1 MLAEFKKF
9 ALKGNMLDMAV
20 GIIIGAA
27 FSAIVSSLVDDILMP
42 PIGLLLGGVDFSD
55 LFLVMKSGTP
65 AGPYATVAAAT
76 EAGAVTWNVGLFVN
90 ALIKFAIV
98 AFALF
103 MVVRGINRLRQEKE
117 AAPVAPPAP
126 SKEEVLLTEIRDLLR
141 DRPAA

>member
-1 MLAEFKKF
+1 MVL
-9 ALKGNMLDMAV
+9 
-20 GIIIGAA
+20 
-27 FSAIVSSLVDDILMP
+27 
-42 PIGLLLGGVDFSD
+42 
-55 LFLVMKSGTP
+55 KSGTP

-90 ALIKFAIV
+90 AIIKFAIV

-117 AAPVAPPAP
+117 AAPATPPAP
-126 SKEEVLLTEIRDLLR
+126 SKEEVLLTEIRDLLK